1 MFGANA
7 MKNFPACALLLALAS
22 CKTTVAEPPPG
33 DAATRESIV
42 VDGPSRVYA
51 RDGSVV
57 ASDGVVVQDA
67 PVRAVGERE
76 GSRTYL
82 LELYQQALDAKD
94 ALALEVQALQAQSG
108 KDRAERDALLAE
120 RDAARGKGDE
130 LATKVKRLEAEK
142 LLLEHMI
149 AARASTAGSK
159 DAPREKP
166 VDEARAA
173 DAAAV
178 EGGGR

>member
-1 MFGANA
+1 

-94 ALALEVQALQAQSG
+94 ALALEVQAAYFGQHERHPGPGAEPAQVDGALAGLVQACHQAG
-108 KDRAERDALLAE
+108 HHARIEGAAMAAHQGDAS
-120 RDAARGKGDE
+120 RG
-130 LATKVKRLEAEK
+130 
-142 LLLEHMI
+142 
-149 AARASTAGSK
+149 
-159 DAPREKP
+159 
-166 VDEARAA
+166 
-173 DAAAV
+173 AAV
-178 EGGGR
+178 RLHRPAA